1 MRIGFFAPALGPQAS
16 FGMDALNGATLAT
29 EEINLAGGILGHP
42 LTLIIKD
49 TESQPE
55 KTSAVV
61 TDLINTEKV
70 AALIGEITTDR
81 SLVAATLAQSSG
93 IPMITPSATGEKVLR
108 RETISFAHVTRI
120 PSKPPLWTNS
130 RARST

>member
-1 MRIGFFAPALGPQAS
+1 
-16 FGMDALNGATLAT
+16 MDALNGATLAT

-81 SLVAATLAQSSG
+81 SLVAATLRSPA
-93 IPMITPSATGEKVLR
+93 A
-108 RETISFAHVTRI
+108 
-120 PSKPPLWTNS
+120 S
-130 RARST
+130 R